1 MSSCRHYSQYGNG
14 MDYIVLTQG
23 KAIAVH
29 VIGIFSHLSQN
40 ITWFIH
46 GMSIWCVKSMLII
59 YINICHL
66 IWMCMLHESY
76 ECLYVCTP
84 DFLKELST
92 PPSNEW
98 STISR
103 TSYIFQNE
111 LEMLKWKDIQHRKM
125 TLHSFFYSWIS
136 FHLKNFNQFW

>member
-46 GMSIWCVKSMLII
+46 GMSI
-59 YINICHL
+59 
-66 IWMCMLHESY
+66 
-76 ECLYVCTP
+76 
-84 DFLKELST
+84 
-92 PPSNEW
+92 
-98 STISR
+98 
-103 TSYIFQNE
+103 
-111 LEMLKWKDIQHRKM
+111 
-125 TLHSFFYSWIS
+125 
-136 FHLKNFNQFW
+136 